1 MEDKTFINGLFIRE
15 KEFDNGGSI
24 IKVDINV
31 NALCD
36 QLQTLKNEKG
46 FVSIELKKRRE
57 KAENG
62 ISHYAELNT
71 FVPKQKQGSSGSD
84 STFHTSD
91 DPDDLPF

>member
-1 MEDKTFINGLFIRE
+1 MEEKTFINGLFIRE

-24 IKVDINV
+24 IKIDINV
-31 NALCD
+31 DTLHD
-36 QLQTLKNEKG
+36 QLAALKNDKG

-71 FVPKQKQGSSGSD
+71 FVPKSKEQSSGSGFQ
-84 STFHTSD
+84 TGD
-91 DPDDLPF
+91 DEPF

>member
-24 IKVDINV
+24 IKIDINV
-31 NALCD
+31 NALHD
-36 QLQTLKNEKG
+36 QLAALKNDKG

-71 FVPKQKQGSSGSD
+71 FVPKQKDQNSSES
-84 STFHTSD
+84 SEKFHTSD
-91 DPDDLPF
+91 DVPF